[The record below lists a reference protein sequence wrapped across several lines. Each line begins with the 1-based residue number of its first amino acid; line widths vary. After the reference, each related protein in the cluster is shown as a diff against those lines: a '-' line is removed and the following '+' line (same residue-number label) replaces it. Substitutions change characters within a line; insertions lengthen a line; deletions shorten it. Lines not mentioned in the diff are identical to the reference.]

1 MEAFKII
8 QAAVDMSDETLKD
21 IIQALSVEL
30 QDRHYE
36 KIKENLCNDI
46 HIQEKQ
52 VIEGYTNEEV
62 FEDALTMGLTPDDP
76 DVIAG
81 GYSEEFGEYIAQ
93 KERKESMRTTGA

>member
-30 QDRHYE
+30 QDRE
-36 KIKENLCNDI
+36 VRMRIDPEF
-46 HIQEKQ
+46 
-52 VIEGYTNEEV
+52 TNEEV
-62 FEDALTMGLTPDDP
+62 FEDALTGGLTPDDP

-81 GYSEEFGEYIAQ
+81 GYSEAFGEYIAQ